1 MIFILLLSVEMKEL
15 YSRVCMCICV
25 SQMLHA
31 ATFDLQNSS
40 MSQCSTQTLLS
51 CGKCLQVATKPIRL
65 DNKLVQWVCAGFCEV
80 IWLSEMQLGSILQW
94 TSVLVS
100 LLVSGS
106 FPASALILLVVN
118 LMSTTLSF
126 PSLFFFSPPSAQC
139 ATMLSLPYPSLFFLS
154 QSLFVSASD
163 ALLAPGDTEKDTESC
178 IAIYLCT

>member
-126 PSLFFFSPPSAQC
+126 PSLFFSLLLLLNVLQCSLFHIPPFFFYLNLF
-139 ATMLSLPYPSLFFLS
+139 LSLL
-154 QSLFVSASD
+154 QMH
-163 ALLAPGDTEKDTESC
+163 C
-178 IAIYLCT
+178 